1 MAFESRF
8 RSVLYMMSRIAQVAL
23 LAATCTF
30 TTAASVSAQTS
41 MAVIGLDG
49 RKVAVSL
56 QGLDRQTIVTADRAG
71 IKTTHEGVLL
81 RDVLA
86 KAGVPL
92 GEALRGKALARA
104 VIATAVDGYQVAY
117 AIAEVDEAF
126 NDFRILI
133 VDRRD
138 GQPLLPDSGPLQIVV
153 PQDKRP
159 ARWIKQVTTLEVRQL
174 P

>member
-1 MAFESRF
+1 
-8 RSVLYMMSRIAQVAL
+8 MMSRIAQAML
-23 LAATCTF
+23 LAAICTL
-30 TTAASVSAQTS
+30 TTAALVEAQS
-41 MAVIGLDG
+41 SIEVVGLDG
-49 RKVAVSL
+49 RKAAVGL
-56 QGLDRQTIVTADRAG
+56 QGLERRTVITGDRG
-71 IKTTHEGVLL
+71 IKTTHEGVAL

-92 GEALRGKALARA
+92 GDALKGKALARV

-117 AIAEVDEAF
+117 AIAEIDAAF
-126 NDFRILI
+126 NDHLIL
-133 VDRRD
+133 VSDKRD

-159 ARWIKQVTTLEVRQL
+159 ARWVRQVTTLEVRQL

>member
-1 MAFESRF
+1 
-8 RSVLYMMSRIAQVAL
+8 MSKIAQVAL
-23 LAATCTF
+23 FAVTCTL
-30 TTAASVSAQTS
+30 TTAAYVAAQTS
-41 MAVIGLDG
+41 IAVIGLDG

-56 QGLDRQTIVTADRAG
+56 QGLERQTVVTGDRAG

-92 GEALRGKALARA
+92 GETLRGNALARA
-104 VIATAVDGYQVAY
+104 VLATADDGYQVAY
-117 AIAEVDEAF
+117 SIAEVDEAF
-126 NDFRILI
+126 NDFMILI

>member
-1 MAFESRF
+1 
-8 RSVLYMMSRIAQVAL
+8 MMSKIAQLML
-23 LAATCTF
+23 LAAICTL
-30 TTAASVSAQTS
+30 TTAGLVAAQTS
-41 MAVIGLDG
+41 IDVVGLDG

-56 QGLDRQTIVTADRAG
+56 QGLERKTVVTADPAS

-104 VIATAVDGYQVAY
+104 VVATAVDGYQVAF
-117 AIAEVDEAF
+117 AIGELDEAF
-126 NDFRILI
+126 NDHLILI
-133 VDRRD
+133 VDRRN
-138 GQPLLPDSGPLQIVV
+138 GTPLLPDSGPLQIVV

-159 ARWIKQVTTLEVRQL
+159 ARWIRQVTTLEVKQL
-174 P
+174 Q

>member
-1 MAFESRF
+1 
-8 RSVLYMMSRIAQVAL
+8 MMSKIAQLAL
-23 LAATCTF
+23 LVTTCTL
-30 TTAASVSAQTS
+30 TIAVPVSAQTS
-41 MAVIGLDG
+41 IAVIGLDA
-49 RKVAVSL
+49 RKVTVSL
-56 QGLDRQTIVTADRAG
+56 QGLERQTVVSADRAG

-117 AIAEVDEAF
+117 SIAEVDAAF
-126 NDFRILI
+126 NDFMILI

-159 ARWIKQVTTLEVRQL
+159 ARWIKQVTSLEVRQL